1 MEACLEDKSKADHDV
16 VFSMKEEGNA
26 ILFRVSDNGVG
37 MDRETMDHMFT
48 LFFSSKGS
56 RGTGLGLFIS
66 NEIVQQHGG
75 FIKVESAPCR
85 GTEFKITIP
94 QKGPDSRNLSFLPP
108 LDLNSDLSRPL

>member
-1 MEACLEDKSKADHDV
+1 V
-16 VFSMKEEGNA
+16 QEEGDA
-26 ILFRVSDNGVG
+26 VLFRISDNGVG
-37 MDRETMDHMFT
+37 MDRETMDNMFT

-75 FIKVESAPCR
+75 SIRVESAPGR

-94 QKGPDSRNLSFLPP
+94 RKAP
-108 LDLNSDLSRPL
+108 